1 MCRVHFNVRFEN
13 FIIKNN
19 ENLNSYIVIS
29 NKSVGQKYKNKQ
41 INKNPPK
48 RHLIN
53 DFLGNHYGR
62 DCRCLV
68 LIKFINLIAS
78 DS

>member
-29 NKSVGQKYKNKQ
+29 NKSVGQKYKNK
-41 INKNPPK
+41 
-48 RHLIN
+48 
-53 DFLGNHYGR
+53 
-62 DCRCLV
+62 
-68 LIKFINLIAS
+68 
-78 DS
+78 